1 MRGKKVSLSS
11 QNMTCILKKNG
22 DEDHMASDRMFQD
35 ECSLVTKDLDVDLT
49 GVFPEDD
56 KPKSISKLVE
66 E

>member
-1 MRGKKVSLSS
+1 
-11 QNMTCILKKNG
+11 MTCILKKNG